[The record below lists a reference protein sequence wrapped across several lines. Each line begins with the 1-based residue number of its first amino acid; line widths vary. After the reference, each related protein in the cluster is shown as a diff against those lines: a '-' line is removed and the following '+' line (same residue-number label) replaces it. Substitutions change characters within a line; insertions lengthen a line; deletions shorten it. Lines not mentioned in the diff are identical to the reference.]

1 MTTTMIK
8 MITIVPMPIYMEWLL
23 PHRTAPAG
31 RLFDPASQTATGW
44 AG

>member
-23 PHRTAPAG
+23 PHRTARG
-31 RLFDPASQTATGW
+31 RLFDPASQIATGW